1 MPVRGTCVRVTDKL
15 LEIHERRDRME
26 MLTYQQKMAGQELS
40 IKILQ
45 EEDRVIKEADRAAL
59 LSAEIVAWQKET

>member
-45 EEDRVIKEADRAAL
+45 EEERVIKEADRAAL

>member
-1 MPVRGTCVRVTDKL
+1 
-15 LEIHERRDRME
+15 ME

-45 EEDRVIKEADRAAL
+45 EEERVIKEADRAAL